1 MHAPIMAI
9 KVREREECHEKKFF
23 LFLCARLYLCI
34 FLLDSPLDAGESR
47 VKWRSEFSKHKY
59 FMSPMLLLLCL
70 LRSRYFSSSSLGA
83 QEFLSD
89 VMTSTNS
96 TLIVSGSIFLKLILD
111 IMYSECLSIRNI
123 KVSGAF
129 FDIVKFMCVQ

>member
-1 MHAPIMAI
+1 M
-9 KVREREECHEKKFF
+9 
-23 LFLCARLYLCI
+23 CI

-59 FMSPMLLLLCL
+59 FMSPMLLCL
-70 LRSRYFSSSSLGA
+70 LRSRYFFSISRS

-111 IMYSECLSIRNI
+111 NMYSECLSIRNI
-123 KVSGAF
+123 KVSL